1 MKLII
6 QVPCYNEEK
15 TLPVTLSDLPREVPG
30 VDVVEWLVVD
40 DGSSDHTAEVAKAN
54 AADHVVCLP
63 RNQGLAKA
71 FMAGLEA
78 SIMAGAD
85 IIVNTDGDN
94 QYRADCIPDL
104 IRPILEG
111 KAEIVVGV
119 RPIDQI
125 EHFSPTKKFLQRLGS
140 WAVGLASNTDIPDA
154 PSGFR
159 AISRKAAMQ
168 LNVFN
173 EYTHTLETII
183 QAGQKSMAITS
194 IPVRINEDLRRSRL
208 VKSTPSYIKRSIVT
222 IVRIFVVYKPF
233 TFFATI
239 GVILFALGM
248 LIGIRFLYFYF
259 SGSGSGHIQSLIL
272 ASILI
277 GIGFQTIMVAFIAD
291 LLSVNRKLLEELQ
304 YKSRDG
310 RTDKD

>member
-1 MKLII
+1 
-6 QVPCYNEEK
+6 
-15 TLPVTLSDLPREVPG
+15 
-30 VDVVEWLVVD
+30 
-40 DGSSDHTAEVAKAN
+40 
-54 AADHVVCLP
+54 
-63 RNQGLAKA
+63 
-71 FMAGLEA
+71 
-78 SIMAGAD
+78 
-85 IIVNTDGDN
+85 
-94 QYRADCIPDL
+94 
-104 IRPILEG
+104 
-111 KAEIVVGV
+111 
-119 RPIDQI
+119 
-125 EHFSPTKKFLQRLGS
+125 RLGS